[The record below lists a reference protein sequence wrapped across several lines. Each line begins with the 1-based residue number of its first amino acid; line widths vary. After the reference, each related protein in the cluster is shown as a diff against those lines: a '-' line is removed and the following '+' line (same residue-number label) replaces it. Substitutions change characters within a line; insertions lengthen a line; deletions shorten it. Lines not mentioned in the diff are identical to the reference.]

1 MLRSTILPAALAV
14 ATLAAQSLAADAPS
28 GLLLATNKGDRTLSI
43 IDPVTQKQTATIPE
57 EGVTGHEL
65 AASLD
70 GIFAYVPIYG
80 DSGVG
85 KPGTDGQLMR
95 VIDIAQ
101 RKIVGTVDWG
111 HGVRPHCA
119 VMNHADGKLYVTT
132 ELEKTV
138 SVIDPTSLKI
148 VGTVPTGQEESHML
162 AITHDGKRGYT
173 ANVGPGTVS
182 VLDLVKRELVK
193 IIPISKHTQ
202 RISISPDDK
211 WAFTADQYKPQIAVI
226 DTASNE
232 IAKTVELP
240 DIGYG
245 TAVTPDG
252 KWLVVALIN
261 LNEVGFVD
269 LEQMKLVGT
278 VVVPRAPQEVLIRP
292 DGKIA
297 YVSCDA
303 SKQIAAIDLA
313 EHKVEKLIDAGD
325 KVDGLA
331 WAKTQ

>member
-1 MLRSTILPAALAV
+1 
-14 ATLAAQSLAADAPS
+14 
-28 GLLLATNKGDRTLSI
+28 
-43 IDPVTQKQTATIPE
+43 
-57 EGVTGHEL
+57 
-65 AASLD
+65 
-70 GIFAYVPIYG
+70 
-80 DSGVG
+80 
-85 KPGTDGQLMR
+85 
-95 VIDIAQ
+95 
-101 RKIVGTVDWG
+101 
-111 HGVRPHCA
+111 
-119 VMNHADGKLYVTT
+119 
-132 ELEKTV
+132 
-138 SVIDPTSLKI
+138 
-148 VGTVPTGQEESHML
+148 
-162 AITHDGKRGYT
+162 
-173 ANVGPGTVS
+173 
-182 VLDLVKRELVK
+182 VKRTLVK

-202 RISISPDDK
+202 RISLSPDDK

-261 LNEVGFVD
+261 LNEVGFID

-292 DGKIA
+292 DGKMA

-303 SKQIAAIDLA
+303 SKQIAAIDLT
-313 EHKVEKLIDAGD
+313 ERKVEKLIDAGN

-331 WAKTQ
+331 WATTQ